1 MVMEGVS
8 FVNSNESLFDD
19 LCFSVNVVKKRQRYP
34 DTGVFSYFT
43 LSYSIVEVM
52 RST

>member
-1 MVMEGVS
+1 MEGAS
-8 FVNSNESLFDD
+8 PVNSDEPLFDD

-34 DTGVFSYFT
+34 DTGVFSYLT